1 MRRLFAP
8 FCMLSLL
15 VLSACASEDTTGTKC
30 SSESTMEVVS
40 SIFDARGC
48 NNSTCHGAPA
58 EQAAGGLDL
67 RPDSFYDSVVNVSA
81 KSGSLA
87 LVFPGDEEYSVLYLK
102 LAAKTLETDLASVG
116 VSGSPMPSIGDELTE
131 EELEVVR
138 AWIRGGAP
146 RVGVVAEADGL
157 LGCEGS
163 ESITP
168 NKIAPLPP
176 PAEDEGIQFYSGG
189 WELGA
194 QSEDEVCYVVY
205 YDYSDRVPD
214 YARLPCSEDFGDRE
228 CFAYKNIL
236 LAQDPQSH
244 HSIVES
250 YAPTAMNPQEWDPN
264 DPSWKNWQCLGGAK
278 SGTACDPT
286 DEGFCG
292 ERSTCATAPETAI
305 GCAVYPNGPPSL
317 GSFLGFFGLEAT
329 RKNVLIAQEATYRDD
344 MADGVYGLLPL
355 KGFMI
360 WNSHSFN
367 LTKQGTEVEQYLN
380 LEYAEPEERLY
391 RRRDMSVLENIFA
404 MGDVAPFTSQEVC
417 ASFTLPKGSR
427 ILNLTTHTHKYG
439 RDFRVWYPPNDDC
452 IAGPDCLPPERT
464 PDYRSFTYQDPLYQR
479 FDDSNVVRLD
489 SSDPR
494 ERTYR
499 YCAIFDNGATNPEE
513 VRRHSTRAQSEA
525 CIFGERAGGIIGPCG
540 CDPEF
545 RACYGGEDQGLA
557 CNGDDS
563 VCGEGGVCDAC
574 PVWGG
579 VTTEEEMFGILGAYY
594 VER

>member
-292 ERSTCATAPETAI
+292 ERSTCATAVCC
-305 GCAVYPNGPPSL
+305 G
-317 GSFLGFFGLEAT
+317 
-329 RKNVLIAQEATYRDD
+329 
-344 MADGVYGLLPL
+344 
-355 KGFMI
+355 
-360 WNSHSFN
+360 
-367 LTKQGTEVEQYLN
+367 
-380 LEYAEPEERLY
+380 
-391 RRRDMSVLENIFA
+391 RRRA
-404 MGDVAPFTSQEVC
+404 
-417 ASFTLPKGSR
+417 
-427 ILNLTTHTHKYG
+427 G
-439 RDFRVWYPPNDDC
+439 RS
-452 IAGPDCLPPERT
+452 ART
-464 PDYRSFTYQDPLYQR
+464 PS
-479 FDDSNVVRLD
+479 
-489 SSDPR
+489 
-494 ERTYR
+494 
-499 YCAIFDNGATNPEE
+499 G
-513 VRRHSTRAQSEA
+513 
-525 CIFGERAGGIIGPCG
+525 
-540 CDPEF
+540 
-545 RACYGGEDQGLA
+545 
-557 CNGDDS
+557 
-563 VCGEGGVCDAC
+563 
-574 PVWGG
+574 
-579 VTTEEEMFGILGAYY
+579 
-594 VER
+594 